1 MDLIMQVVGTILL
14 ICMVML
20 FGISA
25 LAAAFE
31 ASENKRKDKEKETE
45 KRWEKHE

>member
-1 MDLIMQVVGTILL
+1 MIEIFGGVIL

-31 ASENKRKDKEKETE
+31 ASEKNRKSKEDK
-45 KRWEKHE
+45 

>member
-1 MDLIMQVVGTILL
+1 MEIIGAILL
-14 ICMVML
+14 ISMVML

-31 ASENKRKDKEKETE
+31 ASDNKRKRKEKDQ
-45 KRWEKHE
+45 

>member
-1 MDLIMQVVGTILL
+1 MLEIIGAIALITV
-14 ICMVML
+14 VML

-31 ASENKRKDKEKETE
+31 ASENRRKRKEEE
-45 KRWEKHE
+45 

>member
-1 MDLIMQVVGTILL
+1 MEILGSILL

-20 FGISA
+20 FGVSA

-31 ASENKRKDKEKETE
+31 ASENKRKRKE
-45 KRWEKHE
+45 HE

>member
-1 MDLIMQVVGTILL
+1 MEVLGAILL

-20 FGISA
+20 FGVSA

-31 ASENKRKDKEKETE
+31 ASENKRKRKEKDQ
-45 KRWEKHE
+45 

>member
-1 MDLIMQVVGTILL
+1 MEIIGAILL

-31 ASENKRKDKEKETE
+31 ASENKRKRKEEDQ
-45 KRWEKHE
+45 

>member
-1 MDLIMQVVGTILL
+1 MEIIGAILL
-14 ICMVML
+14 ISMVML

-31 ASENKRKDKEKETE
+31 ASENKRKRKEKDQ
-45 KRWEKHE
+45 

>member
-1 MDLIMQVVGTILL
+1 MLEIFGGIVL
-14 ICMVML
+14 ICLVML

-31 ASENKRKDKEKETE
+31 ASEK
-45 KRWEKHE
+45 KHDSEEDE

>member
-1 MDLIMQVVGTILL
+1 MLEIIGAIALITV
-14 ICMVML
+14 VML

-31 ASENKRKDKEKETE
+31 ASENKRKRKEK
-45 KRWEKHE
+45 

>member
-1 MDLIMQVVGTILL
+1 MDLIMQVIGTIVL

-31 ASENKRKDKEKETE
+31 ASENKRKRKEKDQ
-45 KRWEKHE
+45 

>member
-1 MDLIMQVVGTILL
+1 MLEIIGGVVLV
-14 ICMVML
+14 CMVML

-31 ASENKRKDKEKETE
+31 ASEKNRKSKEDE
-45 KRWEKHE
+45 

>member
-1 MDLIMQVVGTILL
+1 MLEIIGGVIL
-14 ICMVML
+14 ICIVML

-31 ASENKRKDKEKETE
+31 ASEKKRENKEDE
-45 KRWEKHE
+45 

>member
-1 MDLIMQVVGTILL
+1 MLEIIGAIALITV
-14 ICMVML
+14 VML

-31 ASENKRKDKEKETE
+31 ASENKRKRKEEE
-45 KRWEKHE
+45 